1 MSLPTHTLWPLL
13 PAPLANEILLSV
25 QKTNKKL
32 YRTALEVMAPR
43 MGVRVPLLI
52 EMPKAQRHATWIHI
66 LGRPE
71 MEVLSFNLI
80 STWLIE
86 TQTPMLC
93 AWLDALGIAHGPN
106 GCADDFPEAPSAAA
120 IKQGIDTL
128 VEKFDPTLVAVYL
141 RAFNC
146 IDETHWP
153 ALDELLATDPRLAL
167 RKEATAAGTPA

>member
-13 PAPLANEILLSV
+13 PPPLANEILLSV
-25 QKTNKKL
+25 QKGNKKL

-43 MGVRVPLLI
+43 MGVRVPILI
-52 EMPKAQRHATWIHI
+52 EMPKAQRHVTWIQI

-86 TQTPMLC
+86 AQTPMLC
-93 AWLDALGIAHGPN
+93 AWLDSLGIAHGEN
-106 GCADDFPEAPSAAA
+106 GCADTFPPEPDAALL
-120 IKQGIDTL
+120 KKGVDTL
-128 VEKFDPTLVAVYL
+128 LEKFDATVVAIYL

-146 IDETHWP
+146 IDETRWP
-153 ALDELLATDPRLAL
+153 VLDEILASDPRLAL
-167 RKEATAAGTPA
+167 KKEAEAGAH

>member
-1 MSLPTHTLWPLL
+1 MPLPTHSLWPLL
-13 PAPLANEILLSV
+13 PLPLANEILLSV

-32 YRTALEVMAPR
+32 YRTAVEVMAPR

-52 EMPKAQRHATWIHI
+52 EMPKTQRHATWIQI

-71 MEVLSFNLI
+71 MEVLGFNLL
-80 STWLIE
+80 STWLVE

-93 AWLDALGIAHGPN
+93 AWLDSLGIAHGEN
-106 GCADDFPEAPSAAA
+106 GCADTFPPEPDAAL
-120 IKQGIDTL
+120 IRKGVDSL
-128 VEKFDPTLVAVYL
+128 LEKFDPALVAVYL

-153 ALDELLATDPRLAL
+153 ALDEILATDPRLAL
-167 RKEATAAGTPA
+167 KKEAVTSA

>member
-1 MSLPTHTLWPLL
+1 MPLPTHTLWPLL
-13 PAPLANEILLSV
+13 PPALANEILLTV

-52 EMPKAQRHATWIHI
+52 EMPKAQRHATWIQI

-71 MEVLSFNLI
+71 MEVLSFNLL

-93 AWLDALGIAHGPN
+93 AWLDSLGIAHGEN
-106 GCADDFPEAPSAAA
+106 GCADEFPPQPEAALIKKGVAA
-120 IKQGIDTL
+120 L
-128 VEKFDPTLVAVYL
+128 LEKFDPTIVAVYL

-153 ALDELLATDPRLAL
+153 ALDEILASDPRLAL
-167 RKEATAAGTPA
+167 KKEAVASA